1 MNRRQL
7 IALMGAL
14 GGGGAIATGTGA
26 FSSQTADRSVS
37 VSVVGDRNAYLRL
50 AESNDELSEF
60 VDRDPSGS
68 GDSEFDIALG
78 GATGN
83 GGSGINTRATTT
95 FENLF
100 EIQNQGTQEIEVN
113 VDPLAFSTGT
123 GGAPALTLQVPT
135 SSFPTFTLGPGD
147 TEEITIIAAVDEGFN
162 IQSGAEI
169 DDSITITAEST

>member
-37 VSVVGDRNAYLRL
+37 VSVSGDDAGAYLRIG
-50 AESNDELSEF
+50 ESNPELTDF
-60 VDRDPSGS
+60 INRDSPGS
-68 GDSEFDIALG
+68 KFDIALG

-147 TEEITIIAAVDEGFN
+147 REPITIIAAVDEGFN

>member
-7 IALMGAL
+7 VALMGAL

-37 VSVVGDRNAYLRL
+37 VSVSGDNAGAYLRIG
-50 AESNDELSEF
+50 ESNPELTKF
-60 VDRDPSGS
+60 INRDSSGS
-68 GDSEFDIALG
+68 KFDIALG
-78 GATGN
+78 GATNN

-135 SSFPTFTLGPGD
+135 SSFPTFTLDPGD

>member
-37 VSVVGDRNAYLRL
+37 VSVSGDQNAYLRL
-50 AESNDELSEF
+50 AESNDDLSDF
-60 VDRDPSGS
+60 VENSSGKFSIDIGADPNIS
-68 GDSEFDIALG
+68 
-78 GATGN
+78 
-83 GGSGINTRATTT
+83 GSGINTRAVTT

-123 GGAPALTLQVPT
+123 GGSPALTLQVPT

-147 TEEITIIAAVDEGFN
+147 REPITIIAAVDEGFN

>member
-37 VSVVGDRNAYLRL
+37 VSVSGDNAGAYLRIG
-50 AESNDELSEF
+50 ESNPELTKF
-60 VDRDPSGS
+60 INRDDPGS
-68 GDSEFDIALG
+68 KFDIALG
-78 GATGN
+78 GKSGN

-100 EIQNQGTQEIEVN
+100 EIENQGTQEIEVT
-113 VDPLAFSTGT
+113 VDPLAFSAQTGA
-123 GGAPALTLQVPT
+123 APALTLQLPT
-135 SSFPTFTLGPGD
+135 SSFPTFTLPPGNK
-147 TEEITIIAAVDEGFN
+147 EKITIIAAVDEGFN
-162 IQSGAEI
+162 IQSGAEM

>member
-37 VSVVGDRNAYLRL
+37 VSVSGDNAGAYLRIG
-50 AESNDELSEF
+50 ESNPELTDF
-60 VDRDPSGS
+60 INRDSPGS
-68 GDSEFDIALG
+68 KFDIALG

>member
-37 VSVVGDRNAYLRL
+37 VSVSGDNAGAYLRIG
-50 AESNDELSEF
+50 ESNPELTDFIS
-60 VDRDPSGS
+60 RDSPGTK
-68 GDSEFDIALG
+68 FDIALG

-123 GGAPALTLQVPT
+123 GGSPALTLQVPS

-147 TEEITIIAAVDEGFN
+147 REPITIIAAVDEGFN